1 MLSKS
6 IDSYDKSLCILN
18 HPIAFSL
25 FQTGNYVLH
34 ASAIEINNYAYL
46 FIGSPGSG
54 KSYIVNKLLDLGKF
68 ITEDLSRIKFS
79 NGKSFIYSSIPI
91 IKLTS
96 EQIEEERFSK
106 IFMINNDARNRK
118 GCILKDHSLNGLYEI
133 KGCYFLERSK
143 NETEI
148 VSIKDKNLFSI
159 LLANSICGIPRN
171 KCLESEESL
180 LNNIGMFIDS
190 TSFYN
195 YKRPLDDNIN
205 FLLDHISS
213 VGIK

>member
-1 MLSKS
+1 MVFVSRALHLSLHFN
-6 IDSYDKSLCILN
+6 YD
-18 HPIAFSL
+18 AFVFYLGVTAFYHGSSAAL
-25 FQTGNYVLH
+25 FKAGQLIC
-34 ASAIEINNYAYL
+34 A
-46 FIGSPGSG
+46 
-54 KSYIVNKLLDLGKF
+54 
-68 ITEDLSRIKFS
+68 
-79 NGKSFIYSSIPI
+79 
-91 IKLTS
+91 
-96 EQIEEERFSK
+96 IEEERFSK
-106 IFMINNDARNRK
+106 IFMIDNDARNRK
-118 GCILKDHSLNGLYEI
+118 GCILKDHSCNGLYEI

-213 VGIK
+213 VEIK